1 MDEEKSALMPEAE
14 VHRDSVQ
21 VEENSSDD
29 VKLHEASESAKDG
42 VVEDN
47 SSNSETQG
55 NQNQIDKRVNRE
67 PPSFGTFTRFTIDHI
82 LNSAHSCKTNDIK
95 TCTSTNSKRK
105 NLSRQFAT
113 GWIYKNS
120 PQSLELGKNQTDGL
134 KSFHFSNYDEHNRPG
149 SPSSSESD
157 ETLDSL
163 SVDQSGTTEG
173 TDDPRTSPDTNHQ
186 SEYSWLHCTRYKPP
200 KLPSKHIR
208 FL

>member
-1 MDEEKSALMPEAE
+1 MDGEKAALIPEAE
-14 VHRDSVQ
+14 VHKDSVP
-21 VEENSSDD
+21 VEKSSDD
-29 VKLHEASESAKDG
+29 ARAHGASESAKDH

-47 SSNSETQG
+47 SSNSETHG
-55 NQNQIDKRVNRE
+55 NQNQTDKPVNRE
-67 PPSFGTFTRFTIDHI
+67 PPSFGSFTRFTIDHI
-82 LNSAHSCKTNDIK
+82 LNSAHSCKTNGTK
-95 TCTSTNSKRK
+95 TCTSANSEGKI
-105 NLSRQFAT
+105 LSRQFTT

-120 PQSLELGKNQTDGL
+120 PQSLELERNQTDGL
-134 KSFHFSNYDEHNRPG
+134 KSLHFSNYDEDNCPG

-173 TDDPRTSPDTNHQ
+173 TDDPRTSPDTSHQ

-200 KLPSKHIR
+200 KLPSKHII